1 VSEELEAKKIAIGA
15 DHAGFE
21 LKNFLISYLKSK
33 GYVVKDFG
41 TFSAES
47 TDYPLFAYKV
57 AKAVSKGEYDRGV
70 LICTTGIGMSIVA
83 NKVNGI
89 RAALVNDLEMARI
102 SRLHNNANIISLGTK
117 YVDAKLGAEI
127 LDVFLNTDFDEGER
141 HHRRVNEINM
151 IENGAID
158 AEIFKD
164 NRQ

>member
-1 VSEELEAKKIAIGA
+1 MEVKKIAIGA

-21 LKNFLISYLKSK
+21 LKKSLIDYLKSRD
-33 GYVVKDFG
+33 YVVKDFG

-47 TDYPLFAYKV
+47 TDYPLFGYRV
-57 AKAVSKGEYDRGV
+57 AKAVSKGDYDRGV

-83 NKVNGI
+83 NKVGGV
-89 RAALVNDLEMARI
+89 RAALVNDVDMARVA
-102 SRLHNNANIISLGTK
+102 RQHNNANIISLGTK
-117 YVDAKLGAEI
+117 YVDAKLGTVI

-158 AEIFKD
+158 AEVFKD
-164 NRQ
+164 S

>member
-1 VSEELEAKKIAIGA
+1 MEVKKIAIGA

-21 LKNFLISYLKSK
+21 LKKSLIDYLESRD
-33 GYVVKDFG
+33 YVVRDFG

-47 TDYPLFAYKV
+47 TDYPLFGYKV

-83 NKVNGI
+83 NKVSGI
-89 RAALVNDLEMARI
+89 RAALVNDVEMARVA
-102 SRLHNNANIISLGTK
+102 RQHNNANVVSLGTK

-127 LDVFLNTDFDEGER
+127 LDVFLNTGFDEGER
-141 HHRRVNEINM
+141 HQRRINEIKM

-164 NRQ
+164 S